1 MSLSLFF
8 LENYCTKLIKYAI
21 IVWKLCEEGIYM
33 EHRIHVIVGHYGS
46 GKTEFAINYALS
58 LKESYEKVYIVD
70 LDIVNP
76 YFRTNDERKKL
87 EELGISVIASPYA
100 STNVDVPSLPA
111 DIYRVFAEKDAAV
124 VFDVGGDDDGAI
136 ALGRYKQYFD
146 AEPPEMLF
154 VINVFRPQTA
164 DCSSVMD
171 MITNIEVVS
180 RLKVTGLVN
189 SSNLA
194 ALTTEKELI
203 TGQAVTDEVS
213 GKTGIPCRYA
223 VGLASVLEKLPE
235 SFSAKTFRIDR
246 FMSLKF

>member
-1 MSLSLFF
+1 MQS
-8 LENYCTKLIKYAI
+8 
-21 IVWKLCEEGIYM
+21 
-33 EHRIHVIVGHYGS
+33 RIHVIVGHYGS

-58 LKESYEKVYIVD
+58 LKETYQKVYIVD

-87 EELGISVIASPYA
+87 EELGICVIASPYA
-100 STNVDVPSLPA
+100 SSNVDVPSLPA

-154 VINVFRPQTA
+154 VINVYRPMTK
-164 DCSSVMD
+164 DCESVCN
-171 MITNIEVVS
+171 MIASIEAVS

-194 ALTTEKELI
+194 ALTTEAELMA
-203 TGQAVTDEVS
+203 GQTVADEVS
-213 GKTGIPCRYA
+213 QKTGIPCKYA
-223 VGLASVLEKLPE
+223 VGLSSVLEKLPKG
-235 SFSAKTFRIDR
+235 FSAKTFSIDR
-246 FMSLKF
+246 FMALKF

>member
-1 MSLSLFF
+1 MQS
-8 LENYCTKLIKYAI
+8 
-21 IVWKLCEEGIYM
+21 
-33 EHRIHVIVGHYGS
+33 RIHVIVGHYGS

-58 LKESYEKVYIVD
+58 LKETYQKVYIVD

-87 EELGISVIASPYA
+87 EELGICVIASPYA
-100 STNVDVPSLPA
+100 SSNVDVPSLPA

-154 VINVFRPQTA
+154 VINVYRPMTK
-164 DCSSVMD
+164 DCESVCD
-171 MITNIEVVS
+171 MIASIEAVS

-194 ALTTEKELI
+194 ALTTEAELMA
-203 TGQAVTDEVS
+203 GQTVADEVS
-213 GKTGIPCRYA
+213 QKTGIPCKYA
-223 VGLASVLEKLPE
+223 VGLSSVLEKLPNG
-235 SFSAKTFRIDR
+235 FSAKTFSIDR
-246 FMSLKF
+246 FMALKF